1 MIETNVVLT
10 GSTDDCTVPVALT
23 VAVLPVSELAGVIKL
38 DELSSTEEE
47 RTRVG
52 SLVVTDGKTMLGL
65 DTLIW
70 TELESTAEVPFTGLV
85 ETLTVGVTVTELVT
99 LTLAKPVVVTIP
111 VLDMLGVILITELGG
126 TGLVPVMGS
135 VLDSS
140 LTVAFGKTML
150 LLEELNWMEL
160 VTATEVSSTR
170 LEEMPMVEV
179 EGVITRLVSLPLTK
193 LVEAVPVIV

>member
-111 VLDMLGVILITELGG
+111 VLDMLGVILTTELGG